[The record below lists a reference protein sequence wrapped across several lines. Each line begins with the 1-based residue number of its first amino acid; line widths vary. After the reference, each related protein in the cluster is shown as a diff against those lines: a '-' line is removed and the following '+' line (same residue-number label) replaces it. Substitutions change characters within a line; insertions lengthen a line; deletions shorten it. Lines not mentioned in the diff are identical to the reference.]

1 VFAVLARTGR
11 LLAAHGPALL
21 AWMLGGTL
29 AHFLLLKL
37 AALVGARSAVGGILL
52 VPLAALALLI
62 AYVAML
68 LVLRDGMPS
77 LRALAPLPGASEDDR
92 RARRAAFLNGVLGG
106 ILPFF
111 AFYAAWGFL
120 RSDVAAYL
128 NDAFEWQFAWG
139 LSAAVEGTAF
149 DRSRTI
155 DDLGVNPLTVGILV
169 IAFAGRWAFK
179 RFGSRLPRILGVFAV
194 YLEALWVYLAAY
206 VLADLIGLFTSW
218 VQTRQGLVWLAD
230 LRAGLTGWLEPVG
243 IAWDAVGWA
252 LGEAGG
258 IMLLPLAWLTI
269 AGVIYGQAV
278 KAEAP
283 RIAVRRLDGIRTRYG
298 AIPQRVRRR
307 LSDLWG
313 GATGRFRPI
322 WAAIVLMWR
331 AGPVLIGAYVL
342 LFTIITLGEQWL
354 MIALSRAVGPHNVLT
369 LWAPITLAIVTG
381 VGVIVE
387 PVRIALIA
395 STYDDTVARLRASVV
410 RDDPADGKAE
420 IEGGIAGLEGDGD
433 DQIVEPAGVVGER
446 RRKQNDG
453 GEVVVGRDL

>member
-1 VFAVLARTGR
+1 MFTVTARAGR

-62 AYVAML
+62 SFVAML

-77 LRALAPLPGASEDDR
+77 LRALAPLPGTSRSDR
-92 RARRAAFLNGVLGG
+92 VARRAAFLNGVLGG

-120 RSDVAAYL
+120 RTDVAAYL

-139 LSAAVEGTAF
+139 LRAAVDGTAF
-149 DRSRTI
+149 DTSGTI
-155 DDLGVNPLTVGILV
+155 DDLGVTPLTVGILV
-169 IAFAGRWAFK
+169 TAFAGRWAFK
-179 RFGSRLPRILGVFAV
+179 RFGTRLPRLVAIFAV

-206 VLADLIGLFTSW
+206 VLADLIGTFTTW

-243 IAWDAVGWA
+243 VVWDAVEWA

-283 RIAVRRLDGIRTRYG
+283 RLAGRRIDGIRTRYG
-298 AIPQRVRRR
+298 AIPQRLRRR

-322 WAAIVLMWR
+322 WAAILLMWR

-354 MIALSRAVGPHNVLT
+354 MIAVSRAVGPHDVLT

-395 STYDDTVARLRASVV
+395 STYDDTVARLRGSVV

-420 IEGGIAGLEGDGD
+420 VEGSIAGVQGEGDE
-433 DQIVEPAGVVGER
+433 QIVQPAGIVGELR
-446 RRKQNDG
+446 GQQDDG
-453 GEVVVGRDL
+453 GEVVVRRDL

>member
-1 VFAVLARTGR
+1 VFAVIARAGR

-52 VPLAALALLI
+52 VPLAALALLV

-68 LVLRDGMPS
+68 LVLRDGMSS
-77 LRALAPLPGASEDDR
+77 LRALAPPPGASDSDR
-92 RARRAAFLNGVLGG
+92 RARRAAFLSGVLGG

-120 RSDVAAYL
+120 RTDVAAYL

-139 LSAAVEGTAF
+139 LQAVAEGTTF
-149 DRSRTI
+149 DRSGTI

-169 IAFAGRWAFK
+169 IAFAGRSAFK
-179 RFGSRLPRILGVFAV
+179 RFGTRLPRLVGVFAV

-206 VLADLIGLFTSW
+206 VLADLIGTFTSW

-230 LRAGLTGWLEPVG
+230 LRAGLTGWLEPLG
-243 IAWDAVGWA
+243 FAWDAVEWA

-278 KAEAP
+278 KADAP
-283 RIAVRRLDGIRTRYG
+283 RLAVRRLDGIRTRYG
-298 AIPQRVRRR
+298 AVPQRVRRR

-354 MIALSRAVGPHNVLT
+354 MIAVSRAVGPHDLLDV
-369 LWAPITLAIVTG
+369 WAPITLAIVTG

-395 STYDDTVARLRASVV
+395 STYDDTVGRLSRSVV
-410 RDDPADGKAE
+410 RDDAADGKTE
-420 IEGGIAGLEGDGD
+420 VEGGVAGAHRDGD
-433 DQIVEPAGVVGER
+433 EQTVEPAGVGELGG
-446 RRKQNDG
+446 QQDDG
-453 GEVVVGRDL
+453 GEVVVGRGL